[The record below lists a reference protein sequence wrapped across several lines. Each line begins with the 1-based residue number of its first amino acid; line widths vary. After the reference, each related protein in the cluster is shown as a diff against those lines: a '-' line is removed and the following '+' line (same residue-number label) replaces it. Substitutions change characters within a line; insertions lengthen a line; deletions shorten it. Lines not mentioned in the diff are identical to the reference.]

1 MSAAH
6 VVLLA
11 GVFAPPLVLLTMGHA
26 YRHRSTRARRVFW
39 GGVTGYGAGLVFAA
53 VAMLVPAVD
62 WTGSSPLREMAVHA
76 GPLAGWLLGI
86 GVGWALATR
95 RRENSHP

>member
-26 YRHRSTRARRVFW
+26 YRHRSPGARAAFW
-39 GGVTGYGAGLVFAA
+39 GGVVGYGAGLVLAA
-53 VAMLVPAVD
+53 VAMFVPAVD
-62 WTGSSPLREMAVHA
+62 WTGGSPLREMVVHA
-76 GPLAGWLLGI
+76 GPLAGGILGV
-86 GVGWALATR
+86 GVGWALAAA
-95 RRENSHP
+95 RREDSHP

>member
-26 YRHRSTRARRVFW
+26 YRHRSPRARGAFW
-39 GGVTGYGAGLVFAA
+39 GGVVGYGAGLVIAA
-53 VAMLVPAVD
+53 AAMLVPAVD
-62 WTGSSPLREMAVHA
+62 WTDGSPLRAVVVHA
-76 GPLAGWLLGI
+76 GPLAGCTVGQAL
-86 GVGWALATR
+86 GWALAAA